1 MKKNTILQ
9 LVAGMFLFGTTAC
22 TSNFE
27 DYNKNPHEPD
37 TEDMGADLYLVKA
50 LVLNLQDLMMP
61 EQENFAQYVDC
72 LMAGNFGGYVADS
85 NFGSGWSGRYA
96 TFNPSE
102 EWQAIPFNDFYQKFY
117 PTYFNLT
124 SQSQEELYLS
134 LAELY
139 RIAVMLRVTDTYGP
153 IPYSK
158 VGVANAIKSPYDSQ
172 KDIYTKMFQDLNKVI
187 EVLGKYA
194 GQNFSA
200 GADKIY
206 EGNTTAWVKFANS
219 LKLRMAMRTCYVSGF
234 TVDGKTSQQLAE
246 EAVAGGVM
254 TTAADGAYRK
264 VADHNPWQRF
274 MIMWNDA
281 RIAADLT
288 CYMNAFNDPRRD
300 AYYGK
305 NTFGEVS
312 GDNYTGDRRLYV
324 GLRRGIRQGEFN
336 SWSHGYSTMKVAE
349 NTDIVVFRASEVAF
363 LRAEGALR
371 GWNMGGDAKS
381 LYEEGIRISFEEN
394 GISEGL
400 NAYLANKS
408 KVSNYVDPLKGQNGQ
423 EYDYSAPLNTNV
435 TVAWQDGDFEQSL
448 ERIIT
453 QKWIANF
460 PNGMEAW
467 SEYRR
472 TGYPKLMP
480 MAANESK
487 GVVDDQEGA
496 RRMAYPVNEYR
507 ENKEYVEAAA
517 ATLGE
522 ESNTKKGDTMATHV
536 WWDCK

>member
-61 EQENFAQYVDC
+61 EQENFAQYVEC
-72 LMAGNFGGYVADS
+72 LMAGNLGGYAADS
-85 NFGSGWSGRYA
+85 NLGTGWSGRYA

-102 EWQAIPFNDFYQKFY
+102 AWQAIPFNDFYQKFY

-172 KDIYTKMFQDLNKVI
+172 KDIYTKMFQDLDKVI
-187 EVLGKYA
+187 AVLGKYA
-194 GQNFSA
+194 SQNFSA

-206 EGNTTAWVKFANS
+206 EGNTAAWVKFANS

-274 MIMWNDA
+274 MVMWNDA

-288 CYMNAFNDPRRD
+288 CYMNAFNDPRRE

-305 NTFGEVS
+305 NTFAAVS
-312 GDNYTGDRRLYV
+312 GDNYTGDQNSYI

-408 KVSNYVDPLKGQNGQ
+408 KVSNYVDPLKGQNDQ
-423 EYDYSAPLNTNV
+423 DYDYSAPLNTNV

-496 RRMAYPVNEYR
+496 RRMSYPVNEYR

>member
-9 LVAGMFLFGTTAC
+9 LVAGIFLFGTTAC

-61 EQENFAQYVDC
+61 ENENFAQYVEC
-72 LMAGNFGGYVADS
+72 LMAGNLGGYAADS
-85 NFGSGWSGRYA
+85 NLGTGWSGRYA

-102 EWQAIPFNDFYQKFY
+102 AWQAIPFNDFYEKFY

-172 KDIYTKMFQDLNKVI
+172 KEVYTKMFQDLDKVI

-194 GQNFSA
+194 AQNFSS

-206 EGNTTAWVKFANS
+206 EGNTAAWVKFANS

-234 TVDGKTSQQLAE
+234 NVDGKSSQQLAE

-274 MIMWNDA
+274 MVMWSDA

-288 CYMNAFNDPRRD
+288 CYMNAFNDPRRE

-305 NTFGEVS
+305 NTFATVS
-312 GDNYTGDRRLYV
+312 DDNYTGNQNTYV

-336 SWSHGYSTMKVAE
+336 SWSHGYSTMKVTE
-349 NTDIVVFRASEVAF
+349 TSDIVVFRASEVAF

-371 GWNMGGDAKS
+371 GWNMGGTAKN

-400 NAYLANKS
+400 STYLANTN

-423 EYDYSAPLNTNV
+423 SYDYSAPLNTNV

-496 RRMAYPVNEYR
+496 RRMPYPANEYR
-507 ENKEYVEAAA
+507 ENKEYVEATAIV
-517 ATLGE
+517 LGE